1 MNKGKVTANMMALQG
16 AVFNLEF
23 QIAYKLQDME
33 HQTERLIAY
42 RNALIQHMSGKVQ
55 ELNRGNFAVRQH
67 LKYVDLYS
75 QQSNYQTRSYEDTL
89 LVREEL
95 APLILPDEAS
105 AVRFDTLMYGINLAY
120 LIGRKYGKDHSDLL
134 KKVSAISTV
143 ANIPEIMVQVDLL
156 CESNR

>member
-1 MNKGKVTANMMALQG
+1 M
-16 AVFNLEF
+16 
-23 QIAYKLQDME
+23 
-33 HQTERLIAY
+33 
-42 RNALIQHMSGKVQ
+42 Q

-75 QQSNYQTRSYEDTL
+75 QQSNYQTLSYEDTL

-105 AVRFDTLMYGINLAY
+105 AVRFDTLMYGIKLAY